1 MGVSLRDLRLA
12 PNASI
17 VILTGAGIS
26 QESGLATFRDVGGV
40 WSQVRLEDVAT
51 PEAFRRDP
59 DRVQA
64 FYNARRAQLNLPEI
78 TPNPGHLALAELEAT
93 WPGELLIVT
102 QNIDDL
108 HERAGTQKL
117 LHIHGALKRRI
128 CSACGNSDAWDEDI
142 TTGDS
147 CLVCATI
154 GSLRPDVVWFG
165 EMPYHLDRVA
175 DALASC
181 DLFIAIGT
189 SGTVYPAAGFAAEA
203 RASGAHCIE
212 VNLEASD
219 NPHFHE
225 IYEGPASETLPRLV
239 RDLLDQ

>member
-1 MGVSLRDLRLA
+1 MGVSLRDLRLN
-12 PNASI
+12 PKASI

-64 FYNARRAQLNLPEI
+64 FYNARRAQLNEPQI
-78 TPNPGHLALAELEAT
+78 APNPGHLALAELEAA
-93 WPGELLIVT
+93 WGGELLIVT

-108 HERAGTQKL
+108 HERAGSSNL
-117 LHIHGALKRRI
+117 LHIHGELKRRI
-128 CSACGNSDAWDEDI
+128 CTACGNNDAWAEDI

-154 GSLRPDVVWFG
+154 GSLRPAVVWFG

-175 DALASC
+175 GALSDC

-189 SGTVYPAAGFAAEA
+189 SGTVYPAAGFVAEA
-203 RASGAHCIE
+203 RAAGAHCIE
-212 VNLEASD
+212 VNLEPSD

-225 IYEGPASETLPRLV
+225 TYEGRSSETLPMLV
-239 RDLLDQ
+239 RDLLGQ